1 MKKCSKSNHHA
12 LAELNITP
20 LLDLAFVLLV
30 IFIITTTPIVNDLEV
45 DLPAAAKRPKD
56 PKPKVQYV
64 TVERTGLLY
73 FNKEAVNLQSLLEK
87 VIALRME
94 QPDLSIVIRGS
105 AKAKYKNVVA
115 VMDQLQQANVGRVD
129 LATEAI
135 AEGGSKKE

>member
-1 MKKCSKSNHHA
+1 MKKCSKSTHHA

-45 DLPAAAKRPKD
+45 DLPSASKRPKD

-64 TVERTGLLY
+64 TVARSGQLYLNKEMVDLPGLL
-73 FNKEAVNLQSLLEK
+73 ER
-87 VIALRME
+87 VIALRIE

-135 AEGGSKKE
+135 TEGGPKKE